1 MKNPVSCFSWNNLFF
16 GSPLCPVTNQAI
28 ANQSFDSLDELESVL
43 FQRCK
48 LLSNERDLIRGL
60 TYYHWWPE
68 TNNNLTVCI

>member
-1 MKNPVSCFSWNNLFF
+1 MNILIHSH
-16 GSPLCPVTNQAI
+16 SPELQPAERLWTVTNQAI

-48 LLSNERDLIRGL
+48 LLSNERDLIGGL